1 MNAAPILNARTLEGV
16 SMLKLTSLV
25 ACFALAAAA
34 PASAAATQRQNPA
47 LALQVLVDRL
57 MQPYVSRHLFR
68 GVIAVAHRGNIDFIR
83 SYGGTVSNKYRIAS
97 ITKTFTAAAVELL
110 AQRGVLG
117 YGDSLSK
124 FLPSF
129 PNAQNISIEM
139 LLSHTAGLADPDY
152 ASFANKTATLDDV
165 VADIAS
171 KPPLF
176 SPGKRSQYSNAGYV
190 ILAKVVEAAS
200 GEPFATF
207 LNREFITPLSL
218 GNTLPDDPH
227 ANVPGRLSGFVPVP
241 PPSYAKPVPFEEI
254 TAYTGSGNLL
264 SSASDL
270 VRWANAVSSGRI
282 VDFAKLSYP
291 YGWGKRAYLQH
302 QVIEQSG
309 EETGYISY
317 LVQDVT
323 AGVTVVVL
331 SNLEVAP
338 NDRIGKAVYA
348 LATLD
353 APAFPSVFSGTTQ
366 SPALGSYNGQYGI
379 FEVTRDGHDYYARWA
394 GQSIGEYLQPL
405 GPRIFYVPQDDSTI
419 TIVDAQTLQR
429 QWGSDAPVRFTLIH
443 S

>member
-1 MNAAPILNARTLEGV
+1 MLNGRTFEGV

-25 ACFALAAAA
+25 ACFALAAAG
-34 PASAAATQRQNPA
+34 PASAAAMQRQNPA
-47 LALQVLVDRL
+47 LALPVLVDRL
-57 MQPYVSRHLFR
+57 MQPYVSHHLFR
-68 GVIAVAHRGNIDFIR
+68 GVIAVAHQGKIDFVR

-110 AQRGVLG
+110 AQRGVLA
-117 YGDSLSK
+117 YGDPLSK

-129 PNAQNISIEM
+129 PNARNISIEM

-152 ASFANKTATLDDV
+152 ASFANTASTLDDV
-165 VADIAS
+165 VAGVAS

-176 SPGKRSQYSNAGYV
+176 PPGKSSQYSNAGYV
-190 ILAKVVEAAS
+190 ILAKVVETAS
-200 GEPFATF
+200 GVPFATF
-207 LNREFITPLSL
+207 LNREFITPLGL
-218 GNTLPDDPH
+218 DDTLADDPH
-227 ANVPGRLSGFVPVP
+227 ANISGRVPGFVPVP
-241 PPSYAKPVPFEEI
+241 APSYAKRVPFEEI

-353 APAFPSVFSGTTQ
+353 APAFPMVFSGTTQ
-366 SPALGSYNGQYGI
+366 SPTLGSYKGQYGI
-379 FEVTRDGHDYYARWA
+379 FDVMREGRDYYVRWS

-405 GPRIFYVPQDDSTI
+405 GPKTFYVPQDDSTI
-419 TIVDAQTLQR
+419 TIVDGHTLQR
-429 QWGSDAPVRFTLIH
+429 QWGSDPPVRFTLMH
-443 S
+443 P